1 METQSITFLTPIGN
15 LQITATDNAI
25 KSIDFIDNDS
35 ITAESL
41 PSLNPLL
48 NECKKQLNE
57 YFAGERKQFSVPLD
71 PDGTDFQKK
80 VWKALIEIPYGKT
93 ASYGDLALKLGDKN
107 LMRAVGGANGRNPI
121 AIIIPCHRIIGT
133 SGTLTGY
140 AGGLWRKK
148 WLLDLENPNK
158 QTLLF

>member
-48 NECKKQLNE
+48 NECKKQLKE
-57 YFAGERKQFSVPLD
+57 YFSGERKQFSVPLD